1 MRIDM
6 TLREQLQRITLAV
19 IAYSII
25 VAALVTAPLVSFLT
39 ESPTSL
45 LARWLGAGFVAT
57 VIAANLVRAC
67 FARKLAGRNT
77 TEPLEDELEP
87 ARVIEPAHQNRS
99 AVPSGEAQSGC
110 QRLKIVDLM
119 VLIAAIAFGIALARS
134 FLCATHS
141 LPGVDRAWGWK
152 QLEGIDALLLMLMP
166 LTLSL
171 ALSWI
176 THRLHWPL
184 RRIALSPGAIACLLA
199 SLVLVNL
206 TYSLAVRCTTE
217 WISSTRQGVFLGS
230 IEFWQAVSHAPPTSI
245 GLLILGVWNLLV
257 ISGRWRP
264 ETTWLGRCGR
274 VVGICWIGWAV
285 FNSIIVPAV
294 CLMILCGMYGLRFE

>member
-1 MRIDM
+1 MRQSPGTPPNGTSDRSLSIRGLEHYHALWPNGRPRVLSNIEMHAKGHFRPMRIDM

-99 AVPSGEAQSGC
+99 TVPSGEAQSGC

-134 FLCATHS
+134 FLS
-141 LPGVDRAWGWK
+141 R
-152 QLEGIDALLLMLMP
+152 DALTP
-166 LTLSL
+166 G
-171 ALSWI
+171 
-176 THRLHWPL
+176 
-184 RRIALSPGAIACLLA
+184 RRS
-199 SLVLVNL
+199 
-206 TYSLAVRCTTE
+206 R
-217 WISSTRQGVFLGS
+217 
-230 IEFWQAVSHAPPTSI
+230 
-245 GLLILGVWNLLV
+245 
-257 ISGRWRP
+257 
-264 ETTWLGRCGR
+264 
-274 VVGICWIGWAV
+274 
-285 FNSIIVPAV
+285 
-294 CLMILCGMYGLRFE
+294 MGMEAA